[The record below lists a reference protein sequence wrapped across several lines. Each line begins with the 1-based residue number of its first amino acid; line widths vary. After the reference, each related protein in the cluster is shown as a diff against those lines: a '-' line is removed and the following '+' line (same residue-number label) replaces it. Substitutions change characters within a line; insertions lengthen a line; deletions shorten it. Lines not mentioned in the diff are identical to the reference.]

1 MNAPTSV
8 EIGGWMACLFFLVAG
23 FNQLFKIADRMK
35 EKPPPA
41 ETYLTKTEFSAH
53 SAQLTARFDR
63 MESDLRVLAE
73 KLDETSGEAAKL
85 NELRASKMHE
95 RLNDIERNMPNQ
107 IVALLRNT
115 GALK

>member
-1 MNAPTSV
+1 M
-8 EIGGWMACLFFLVAG
+8 FFVVAG
-23 FNQLFKIADRMK
+23 LNQLFRIADRMK

-41 ETYLTKTEFSAH
+41 ETYLSKTEFGAH
-53 SAQLTARFDR
+53 IAQLTARLDR

-73 KLDETSGEAAKL
+73 NFDETTGEAAKQ
-85 NELRASKMHE
+85 NEFRASKIHE
-95 RLNDIERNMPNQ
+95 RLNDIERDMPNQ